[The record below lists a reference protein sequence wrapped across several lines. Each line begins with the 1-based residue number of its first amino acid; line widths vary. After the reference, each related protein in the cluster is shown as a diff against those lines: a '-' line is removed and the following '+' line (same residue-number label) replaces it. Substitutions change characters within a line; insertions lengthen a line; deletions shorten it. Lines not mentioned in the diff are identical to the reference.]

1 MMIEKLNTVPTRR
14 IDHVAPRDT
23 DNPYLEQVHAVLPR
37 LLAMFDTEQTSPSFG
52 LGDRY
57 HWAWKCIDFATGTF
71 QGAAHGLS
79 RLLAADLLPDY
90 LSEQSV
96 LARID
101 AMFKAANRIRR
112 NNGSLEEALPYE
124 GSFCVTAL
132 VAYDLLSTI
141 ELLSDRLSDA
151 RRQEYLHVIRPM
163 IGFLHHADETHA
175 FISNHLATAVA
186 ALFKWADL
194 TGEEG
199 DRRATQLLEQIL
211 VEASP
216 EGWFREYEGADP
228 GYQTLA
234 MYYLADVH
242 RMRPNLGLRDTLEQS
257 VQFLSHF
264 AHPDGSFAGNYG
276 SRNTRFFYPAGIQ
289 MLANTMP
296 IAATLSQAMA
306 QSIRARRTVT
316 LETMD
321 APNLIPMFN
330 AYCWA
335 AAEYESSQSEPDTA
349 VELPAGDITRWQK
362 TFAEAGLFIENGP
375 EHYTIIAL
383 NKGGVCYHYPKNSEQ
398 TIDSGAVYRDSRGT
412 LYSSQAY
419 TANAQVDVAEQTVT
433 VTAPLQKMHNQSITP
448 LKFLIL
454 RLLSLT
460 VMRWRPAGERIK
472 QILVRYLI
480 TGTSRSP
487 GRNRRTIRL
496 GPHLTIEDCCV
507 DASESLSP
515 QDVGSFK
522 AIHMAS
528 SGYWQRQDDKR

>member
-1 MMIEKLNTVPTRR
+1 MVTEQLSTVPNRR
-14 IDHVAPRDT
+14 IDHVAPLDT
-23 DNPYLEQVHAVLPR
+23 TNPYLQQVHAVLPR

-57 HWAWKCIDFATGTF
+57 HWAWKCIDFANGTY

-79 RLLAADLLPDY
+79 RLLAAGLLPEY

-96 LARID
+96 FARID
-101 AMFKAANRIRR
+101 AMFKAADRIRR
-112 NNGSLEEALPYE
+112 RNGSFEEALPYE

-132 VAYDLLSTI
+132 VAYDLLSAL
-141 ELLSDRLSDA
+141 ERLAGRLTDVQ
-151 RRQEYLHVIRPM
+151 RQEYLDVVRPM

-186 ALFKWADL
+186 ALFKWTDL
-194 TGEEG
+194 TGEDG
-199 DRRATQLLEQIL
+199 DRRATQLLDQIL
-211 VEASP
+211 EEASP

-228 GYQTLA
+228 GYQTLS

-242 RMRPNLGLRDTLEQS
+242 RMRPDLGLFDTLEKS

-264 AHPDGSFAGNYG
+264 AHPDGSFAGHYG
-276 SRNTRFFYPAGIQ
+276 SRNTRFYYPAGIQ
-289 MLANTMP
+289 ALANTMP
-296 IAATLSQAMA
+296 VAAALSRAMA
-306 QSIRARRTVT
+306 ESIRVRRTVT

-335 AAEYESSQSEPDTA
+335 AAEYESCPSESDTA
-349 VELPAGDITRWQK
+349 VELPAEGIARWQK
-362 TFAEAGLFIENGP
+362 TFAEAGLFIDNGP

-383 NKGGVCYHYPKNSEQ
+383 NKGGVCYHFSKSGDQ
-398 TIDSGAVYRDSRGT
+398 TFDAGAVYRNPHGT
-412 LYSSQAY
+412 LYSSQTY
-419 TANAQVDVAEQTVT
+419 TTNAQIDVTEQAVA
-433 VTAPLQKMHNQSITP
+433 VTAPLRKMHNQSVTP

-472 QILVRYLI
+472 QLLVRYLI

-496 GPHLTIEDCCV
+496 GPQLTIEDECV

-515 QDVGSFK
+515 QIVGTFK

-528 SGYWQRQDDKR
+528 SGYWQRQDDER

>member
-1 MMIEKLNTVPTRR
+1 
-14 IDHVAPRDT
+14 
-23 DNPYLEQVHAVLPR
+23 
-37 LLAMFDTEQTSPSFG
+37 MF
-52 LGDRY
+52 
-57 HWAWKCIDFATGTF
+57 A
-71 QGAAHGLS
+71 
-79 RLLAADLLPDY
+79 AAD
-90 LSEQSV
+90 
-96 LARID
+96 
-101 AMFKAANRIRR
+101 RIRR
-112 NNGSLEEALPYE
+112 RNDSLEEALPYE

-132 VAYDLLSTI
+132 VAYDLLSAI
-141 ELLSDRLSDA
+141 ELLADRLTGA
-151 RRQEYLHVIRPM
+151 QRQQYLQVVRPM
-163 IGFLHHADETHA
+163 IGFLQSADETHA

-199 DRRATQLLEQIL
+199 EQRAKQLLGGIL
-211 VEASP
+211 EEASS

-242 RMRPNLGLRDTLEQS
+242 RMRPALGLFDTLEKS
-257 VQFLSHF
+257 VQFLAHF
-264 AHPDGSFAGNYG
+264 AHPDGSFAGHYG
-276 SRNTRFFYPAGIQ
+276 SRNTRFYYPAGIQ
-289 MLANTMP
+289 ALANTMP
-296 IAATLSQAMA
+296 IAAALSRAMA
-306 QSIRARRTVT
+306 ESIRARRTVT

-321 APNLIPMFN
+321 GPNLIPMFN

-335 AAEYESSQSEPDTA
+335 AAEYESSPPESDTA
-349 VELPAGDITRWQK
+349 AELPAEGITRWQK
-362 TFAEAGLFIENGP
+362 TFDKAGLFIDNGP

-383 NKGGVCYHYPKNSEQ
+383 NKGGVCYHFSKSGDQ
-398 TIDSGAVYRDSRGT
+398 TLDAGAVYRDLRGT

-419 TANAQVDVAEQTVT
+419 TADAQIDVTEQSVT
-433 VTAPLQKMHNQSITP
+433 VIAPLRKMHNQSVTP

-472 QILVRYLI
+472 QLLVRYLI

-487 GRNRRTIRL
+487 GRNRRTIHL
-496 GPHLTIEDCCV
+496 GPHLTIEDQCV

-515 QDVGSFK
+515 ENVGTFK

-528 SGYWQRQDDKR
+528 SGYWQRQDDER